1 MFQFEYNH
9 RWINAKCFLK
19 DVFDFIDDKNYFL
32 GKITRNTIEIY
43 QNWHPEMER
52 FFEAN
57 YILINKNQTEIIA
70 TSKFVTFGR
79 RNVISYDALN

>member
-1 MFQFEYNH
+1 
-9 RWINAKCFLK
+9 
-19 DVFDFIDDKNYFL
+19 
-32 GKITRNTIEIY
+32 
-43 QNWHPEMER
+43 MER

-57 YILINKNQTEIIA
+57 DILINKNQTEIIA